1 MGGFQLSENEKKDK
15 WYGNE
20 NFWMWAG
27 ITACG
32 LALIIPFAIL
42 FCTHNFSLKGID
54 GLGTFGDFFGGTTV
68 GLFNLSSILLVL
80 TAVIMQRKELEQ
92 TRNEFVQT
100 NKTLIKQ
107 QFDNTFFNMINLHN
121 EIVKGLKIAD
131 YEGKYALSYLNLRM
145 KQQYSTHEMMNIK
158 SEKKRL
164 LLIYKDFYEQYYFGH
179 YFRNMYRIMK
189 FIDQQ
194 DKELT
199 TDERKNYI
207 GILRA
212 QLSTGELLLIF
223 YNALSDRGEK
233 FRKLIL
239 KYDFFDDLL
248 DDEGIYQELRCEL
261 ES

>member
-1 MGGFQLSENEKKDK
+1 MSEKKDK

-27 ITACG
+27 ITACV

-42 FCTHNFSLKGID
+42 FCTNNFSLKGID

-121 EIVKGLKIAD
+121 EIVRTLNEHNVSGKELLSKIENEISYWVEHTD
-131 YEGKYALSYLNLRM
+131 IDSLNDERIKIVLLSSYER
-145 KQQYSTHEMMNIK
+145 
-158 SEKKRL
+158 
-164 LLIYKDFYEQYYFGH
+164 IYKQYENILGH
-179 YFRNMYRIMK
+179 YLRNLYRIVK
-189 FIDQQ
+189 FIHESRLSEEE
-194 DKELT
+194 K
-199 TDERKNYI
+199 RI
-207 GILRA
+207 ILA
-212 QLSTGELLLIF
+212 F
-223 YNALSDRGEK
+223 
-233 FRKLIL
+233 
-239 KYDFFDDLL
+239 
-248 DDEGIYQELRCEL
+248 
-261 ES
+261 

>member
-1 MGGFQLSENEKKDK
+1 MSENEKKDK

-27 ITACG
+27 VTACG

-42 FCTHNFSLKGID
+42 LCTNKFSLKGINS
-54 GLGTFGDFFGGTTV
+54 LGTFGDFFGGTTV

-121 EIVKGLKIAD
+121 EIVRTLN
-131 YEGKYALSYLNLRM
+131 EHNVSGKELLGRIENEISYWIEDKDIDSLDDERVKEILLSYYEPAY
-145 KQQYSTHEMMNIK
+145 KQHENI
-158 SEKKRL
+158 L
-164 LLIYKDFYEQYYFGH
+164 GH
-179 YFRNMYRIMK
+179 YLRNLYRIVK
-189 FIDQQ
+189 FIH
-194 DKELT
+194 ESRLS
-199 TDERKNYI
+199 DEEKKNYI

-212 QLSTGELLLIF
+212 QLTIDELVIIF
-223 YNALSDRGEK
+223 YNSLSIRGENFKK
-233 FRKLIL
+233 FIV
-239 KYDFFDDLL
+239 KYDFFDDHLNAKPIYNRCKILL
-248 DDEGIYQELRCEL
+248 KK
-261 ES
+261 

>member
-1 MGGFQLSENEKKDK
+1 MIENEKKYK

-42 FCTHNFSLKGID
+42 FFTNNFSLKGID

-121 EIVKGLKIAD
+121 EIVRTLN
-131 YEGKYALSYLNLRM
+131 EHNVSGKELLGSIENDISYWIENEDLDSLEDEHVKEMLLS
-145 KQQYSTHEMMNIK
+145 
-158 SEKKRL
+158 
-164 LLIYKDFYEQYYFGH
+164 FYESAYRRYENILGH
-179 YFRNMYRIMK
+179 YLRNLYRIVK
-189 FIDQQ
+189 FIH
-194 DKELT
+194 ESNLS
-199 TDERKNYI
+199 DEEKKNYI

-212 QLSTGELLLIF
+212 QLTIDEILIIF
-223 YNALSDRGEK
+223 YNSLSLRGENFKK
-233 FRKLIL
+233 FIV
-239 KYDFFDDLL
+239 KYDFFDDHLNAKPIYNRCKMLL
-248 DDEGIYQELRCEL
+248 KK
-261 ES
+261 